1 MASTGSYT
9 GGRLLDSDAT
19 AKHHGPPWGQI
30 SKTHLRGEKAM
41 NARWSLVG
49 VAVVALFATV
59 PLRPVTLA
67 LGQERASSTKE
78 EEVNLNALQA
88 APAPAA
94 GRFQLIEVRRDT
106 PLRDV
111 FGARLVLL
119 DSNTGQVW
127 KADDTNPVKPTW
139 KSAIDA
145 PK

>member
-1 MASTGSYT
+1 
-9 GGRLLDSDAT
+9 
-19 AKHHGPPWGQI
+19 
-30 SKTHLRGEKAM
+30 M

-59 PLRPVTLA
+59 PLRPVPLA

-88 APAPAA
+88 APAPPA

-127 KADDTNPVKPTW
+127 KVDDTNPVKPTW
-139 KSAIDA
+139 KLAIDA